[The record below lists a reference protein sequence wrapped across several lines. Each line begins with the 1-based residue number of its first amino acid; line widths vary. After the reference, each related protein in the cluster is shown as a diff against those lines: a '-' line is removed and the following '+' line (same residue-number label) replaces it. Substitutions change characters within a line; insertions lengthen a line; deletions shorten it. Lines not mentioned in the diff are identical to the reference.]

1 MMPLL
6 LACFRDRLRTSVN
19 VVGDSYGAG
28 IVDHLSK
35 AELEQQDREHG
46 LTVSGDHEVLEMEE
60 GIQDHK
66 NDIAKGVV

>member
-1 MMPLL
+1 M
-6 LACFRDRLRTSVN
+6 N